1 MHLYLVERKGDTPS
15 GEVAG
20 MVVAAPSPQRARVEA
35 VKHAGDVFSTAATS
49 KVTDFGVGKGP
60 VRVIFTSKG

>member
-15 GEVAG
+15 GETSG
-20 MVVAAPSPQRARVEA
+20 MVIAAPSPPRARAEA
-35 VKHAGDVFSTAATS
+35 VKHAGNEFSTAATS
-49 KVTDFGVGKGP
+49 KVTDIGVGKGP